1 MTIIAA
7 LPRFASGLFTRIGI
21 WHVLTDGI
29 GTSHIH
35 PFGVTRREG
44 ELARLNAKH

>member
-1 MTIIAA
+1 MVALFVLAA
-7 LPRFASGLFTRIGI
+7 STA
-21 WHVLTDGI
+21 HVV

-44 ELARLNAKH
+44 QLARLNAKH